1 MGEKINISDDLRKY
15 FESAKKE
22 YEELRAGP
30 EEFTRKMFQSSM
42 GIKMRVADAEL
53 RRRVERG
60 ELVVRMGRDTCGMV
74 CNLYK
79 FVKKP
84 PL

>member
-1 MGEKINISDDLRKY
+1 METDISDDLRKY
-15 FESAKKE
+15 FEFAKEE
-22 YEELRAGP
+22 YENLRAGP

-42 GIKMRVADAEL
+42 GIRMRVADAEL

-60 ELVVRMGRDTCGMV
+60 ELTIRTGRDESGMV

-79 FVKKP
+79 FVKKS